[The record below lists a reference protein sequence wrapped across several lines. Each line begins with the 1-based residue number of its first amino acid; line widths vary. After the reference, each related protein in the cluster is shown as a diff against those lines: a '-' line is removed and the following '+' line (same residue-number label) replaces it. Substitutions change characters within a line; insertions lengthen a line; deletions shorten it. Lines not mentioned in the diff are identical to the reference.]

1 VAVVEAGSMVEAG
14 EDFTGAGEHFTAEA
28 TPATVAGVTT
38 EAIVE
43 ADTTAAIVEA
53 DITVIAVATGTGGVA
68 DIGVTRATVTDG
80 DGDSDMVGVGRIGGD
95 THTRIATALGRVL
108 PTPTIIRTLV
118 HLAMLVPM
126 VETETTILR
135 RQIPARDP
143 TAILRRTALPT
154 RTTRPAAKQLSRML
168 RFSPLTGLRPRRV
181 TTESH
186 SQPH

>member
-1 VAVVEAGSMVEAG
+1 MAVVTVAVVEAASMVGAG

-108 PTPTIIRTLV
+108 PT
-118 HLAMLVPM
+118 
-126 VETETTILR
+126 
-135 RQIPARDP
+135 
-143 TAILRRTALPT
+143 
-154 RTTRPAAKQLSRML
+154 
-168 RFSPLTGLRPRRV
+168 
-181 TTESH
+181 
-186 SQPH
+186 